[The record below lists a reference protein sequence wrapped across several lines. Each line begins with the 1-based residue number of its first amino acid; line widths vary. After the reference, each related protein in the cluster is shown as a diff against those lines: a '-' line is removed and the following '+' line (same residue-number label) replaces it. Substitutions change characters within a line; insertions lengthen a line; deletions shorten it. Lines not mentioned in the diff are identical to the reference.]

1 MEKHVRQYVDDFM
14 AGIIAKNPGEK
25 EFHQAVHEVIESL
38 APYILENR
46 WRSTSS

>member
-38 APYILENR
+38 PR
-46 WRSTSS
+46 TSWKIRFSPR